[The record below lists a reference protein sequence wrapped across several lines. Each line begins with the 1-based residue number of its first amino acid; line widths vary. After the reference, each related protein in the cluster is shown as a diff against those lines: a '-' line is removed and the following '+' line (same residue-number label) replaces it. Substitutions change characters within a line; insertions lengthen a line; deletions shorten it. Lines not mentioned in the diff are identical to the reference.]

1 MTYKTVNNTAKNS
14 ANNTANDI
22 KNDNTHSS
30 ETITAAIWRGEE
42 RGQLVD
48 FEIELRANQTVL
60 DVVTE
65 VQRSLEPTL
74 AYRFACRVGVCGS
87 CAMTVNGK
95 PRWTC
100 RTHVNNVLSADNR
113 ITIEP
118 LRHLPLIKDLA
129 CDMEPFFRHWQRAGA
144 VFEGTATRHDEIPGI
159 GRDDPMRRVASEGIE
174 CINCAV
180 CYSACDVVGWNQSY
194 TGPAALNRVWTLVN
208 DERQADRKGL
218 LHKAF
223 SDGACGS
230 CHSHGN
236 CTRSCPIEL
245 NPSRSIAGLKRA
257 SIFGVPKDQ

>member
-1 MTYKTVNNTAKNS
+1 MS
-14 ANNTANDI
+14 
-22 KNDNTHSS
+22 
-30 ETITAAIWRGEE
+30 TITAAIWRGDKQ
-42 RGQLVD
+42 GQLVD
-48 FEIELRANQTVL
+48 YDIELRANQTVL

-74 AYRFACRVGVCGS
+74 SYRFACRVGVCGS

-100 RTHVNNVLSADNR
+100 RTHVNNVLSADNK

-129 CDMEPFFRHWQRAGA
+129 CDMEPFFRQWQRAGG
-144 VFEGTATRHDEIPGI
+144 VFKGTTDRTQDVARIKS
-159 GRDDPMRRVASEGIE
+159 DDARRKVANEGIE

-180 CYSACDVVGWNQSY
+180 CYSACDVVGWNKDYS
-194 TGPAALNRVWTLVN
+194 GPAALNRVWTLVN
-208 DERQADRKGL
+208 DERQSNPTGL
-218 LHKAF
+218 LDKAF
-223 SDGACGS
+223 AEGSCSS

-245 NPSRSIAGLKRA
+245 NPSKSIAGLKRA
-257 SIFGVPKDQ
+257 SIFGVPGKDV

>member
-1 MTYKTVNNTAKNS
+1 MAM
-14 ANNTANDI
+14 
-22 KNDNTHSS
+22 
-30 ETITAAIWRGEE
+30 ITAAIWRGDEQ
-42 RGQLVD
+42 GQLVSYD
-48 FEIELRANQTVL
+48 IELRTNQTVL

-74 AYRFACRVGVCGS
+74 SYRFACRVGVCGS

-100 RTHVNNVLSADNR
+100 RTHVNNVLSADNK

-129 CDMEPFFRHWQRAGA
+129 CDMEPFFRQWQRAGG
-144 VFEGTATRHDEIPGI
+144 VFQGTSDRTQDVARIKA
-159 GRDDPMRRVASEGIE
+159 DDARRKVANEGIE

-180 CYSACDVVGWNQSY
+180 CYSACDVVGWNRDYS
-194 TGPAALNRVWTLVN
+194 GPAALNRVWTLVN
-208 DERQADRKGL
+208 DERQADPAGL
-218 LHKAF
+218 VDKAF
-223 SDGACGS
+223 AEGSCSS

-245 NPSRSIAGLKRA
+245 NPSKSIAGLKRA
-257 SIFGVPKDQ
+257 SIFGVPKPDA